1 MNDVEI
7 ACSTHFGSTPVPGL
21 PRGLRSAHAGAHGG
35 HRVPPGRGVVPAQPA
50 RVLRRASRLVAVGGG
65 RASPLPVLCLL
76 TGWFASSCVSDS
88 DHRLP
93 ARCRERAS
101 LTGTPPS
108 QWCCRSGN
116 AGPPVGTARRRR
128 AESRIATH
136 RDSSRPGAVP
146 IPGGGVPAPGRASTQ
161 SALRRSPR
169 FAGLCRPEVY
179 TFPGITFSWGR
190 HLANE
195 RRRTGCVGA
204 RQVAGRRRPEE
215 EGGLTVG

>member
-1 MNDVEI
+1 MLALTVVI
-7 ACSTHFGSTPVPGL
+7 AFL
-21 PRGLRSAHAGAHGG
+21 P
-35 HRVPPGRGVVPAQPA
+35 
-50 RVLRRASRLVAVGGG
+50 
-65 RASPLPVLCLL
+65 
-76 TGWFASSCVSDS
+76 GWFASSCVSDR

-190 HLANE
+190 HFANE

-204 RQVAGRRRPEE
+204 RQVAGRRCQEE
-215 EGGLTVG
+215 EGGEGSGVPLPARRSAWWRGRHAPCSASAWRLLRLGELLPSMRNAG